1 MKVSEIAKMKG
12 ITFEMVEKIFLDDYS
27 TEDALRFWESEWKK
41 VQATWLYWRPLMQL
55 FLRKPLICYA

>member
-12 ITFEMVEKIFLDDYS
+12 ITFEEVLRCFLDDYS
-27 TEDALRFWESEWKK
+27 QEDAERFWESDWRK
-41 VQATWLYWRPLMQL
+41 VQATWLYWKPIFQL